1 MYHTNSNNINARSQ
15 SITGASRR
23 GAFKDVTNAN
33 RFAKNGKAGQNI
45 LPEKREARNDAFV
58 PVNRPQPNPYGHQS
72 ILVDQRNPTDDCE
85 RQPNTRQRTMHRT
98 VSQTENT
105 AIAPSSSNASSYQFG
120 PADNIDERDGDDPLC
135 ATEYVQDMYHHFR
148 GKEAITSVRPLYMEN
163 QTHIN
168 ERMRSIL
175 VDWLVEVHLKFK
187 LVPETLYLTINL
199 IDRYLERQEVS
210 RPRLQLVGVTSL
222 LIASKYEE
230 IYPPELR
237 DLVYICDR
245 AYTRTEIIDMEENIL
260 KTLEYNITIP
270 SAHAFLVRFLKAAH
284 ADKRIVQLSCF
295 ILDGTLQSYNLLHYL
310 PSQLAAAAVFIARRT
325 VGRNSWSPTL
335 LKYARYREEE
345 VLPVARAVMT
355 AKANTSQE
363 LRAVS
368 KKYTSSRYGGVANMP
383 LSNDF

>member
-1 MYHTNSNNINARSQ
+1 M
-15 SITGASRR
+15 
-23 GAFKDVTNAN
+23 
-33 RFAKNGKAGQNI
+33 
-45 LPEKREARNDAFV
+45 LPEKRGASGTAYMPTRQSSYQH
-58 PVNRPQPNPYGHQS
+58 QPFS
-72 ILVDQRNPTDDCE
+72 VEQRNPVDTTTSMDSQHQNITAPHPMVRNVTDPTQ
-85 RQPNTRQRTMHRT
+85 QP
-98 VSQTENT
+98 VSN
-105 AIAPSSSNASSYQFG
+105 PSSYQYG
-120 PADNIDERDGDDPLC
+120 PSDNIDERDAEDPLC
-135 ATEYVQDMYHHFR
+135 VTDYVQDMYHHFR
-148 GKEAITSVRPLYMEN
+148 SKETMTSVRPAFMEN
-163 QTHIN
+163 QPHIN

-199 IDRYLERQEVS
+199 IDRYLERKEVS
-210 RPRLQLVGVTSL
+210 RPKLQLVGVTSL

-245 AYTRTEIIDMEENIL
+245 AYTRSEVRTLFHLAFLPLYSSNQYLTPRLLTLAFNQIIEMEEKIL

-284 ADKRIVQLSCF
+284 ADKRIVQLSCY

-335 LKYARYREEE
+335 LKYANYREED
-345 VLPVARAVMT
+345 VTPVARAVLSE
-355 AKANTSQE
+355 KASSSPE
-363 LRAVS
+363 LRAVN
-368 KKYTSSRYGGVANMP
+368 KKYTSTRYGGVANMP
-383 LSNDF
+383 LSGDF

>member
-1 MYHTNSNNINARSQ
+1 MFHRSNSISAQPAQ
-15 SITGASRR
+15 SVNGNSRR
-23 GAFKDVTNAN
+23 GAFRDLTNAN
-33 RFAKNGKAGQNI
+33 QNENNNAKPGQNH
-45 LPEKREARNDAFV
+45 LPEKRGARSDAFV
-58 PVNRPQPNPYGHQS
+58 PVNRQPSNYHHSNHPPVV
-72 ILVDQRNPTDDCE
+72 LEQRNPEEDQRE
-85 RQPNTRQRTMHRT
+85 LQPRQRV
-98 VSQTENT
+98 VSRNILHNPVP
-105 AIAPSSSNASSYQFG
+105 AANPSSYQFG
-120 PADNIDERDGDDPLC
+120 PSDNIDERDAEDPLC

-148 GKEAITSVRPLYMEN
+148 GKEALTSVRPLYMEN

-245 AYTRTEIIDMEENIL
+245 AYTRSEIIAMEEKML

-310 PSQLAAAAVFIARRT
+310 PSQLAAAAVFVARRT

-335 LKYARYREEE
+335 LKYANYREEE
-345 VLPVARAVMT
+345 IAPIARAVM
-355 AKANTSQE
+355 AEKSSAAPE
-363 LRAVS
+363 LRAVD
-368 KKYTSSRYGGVANMP
+368 KKYTSSRYGGVAN
-383 LSNDF
+383 LSLSCDF

>member
-1 MYHTNSNNINARSQ
+1 MARANTRSQ
-15 SITGASRR
+15 SITGNSRR
-23 GAFKDVTNAN
+23 GAFRDLTNAN
-33 RFAKNGKAGQNI
+33 PSGKNGKPGQNV
-45 LPEKREARNDAFV
+45 LPEKRGARSDPFV
-58 PVNRPQPNPYGHQS
+58 PVDRQQSNTYQHGHQS
-72 ILVDQRNPTDDCE
+72 IILEQRNPDDDPRE
-85 RQPNTRQRTMHRT
+85 SHTRQRVMHRT
-98 VSQTENT
+98 ISQTEKPIT
-105 AIAPSSSNASSYQFG
+105 TSNPSSYQFG
-120 PADNIDERDGDDPLC
+120 PSDDIDERDADDPLC
-135 ATEYVQDMYHHFR
+135 ATEYVQDMYQHFR
-148 GKEAITSVRPLYMEN
+148 GKEEITSVRPLYMEN

-245 AYTRTEIIDMEENIL
+245 AYTRTEIIDMEEKIL

-295 ILDGTLQSYNLLHYL
+295 ILDGTLQSYDLLHYL

-335 LKYARYREEE
+335 LKYANYREEE
-345 VLPVARAVMT
+345 IMPIARAVMT
-355 AKANTSQE
+355 AKADSAQE
-363 LRAVS
+363 LRAVN

-383 LSNDF
+383 LNNDF